1 MKKAYIKP
9 WSRLMDMEVESML
22 CGSDDIVSDK
32 GMSYGGVDD
41 TGTVTPEAR
50 ETVGGGSSNI
60 WDDEW

>member
-1 MKKAYIKP
+1 MGLEEEA
-9 WSRLMDMEVESML
+9 ML
-22 CGSDDIVSDK
+22 CGSGDIVSDK

>member
-1 MKKAYIKP
+1 MG
-9 WSRLMDMEVESML
+9 LEEESML
-22 CGSDDIVSDK
+22 CGSGDIVSDK

>member
-32 GMSYGGVDD
+32 GMM
-41 TGTVTPEAR
+41 TR
-50 ETVGGGSSNI
+50 EP
-60 WDDEW
+60 

>member
-50 ETVGGGSSNI
+50 ETVGGRSSVA
-60 WDDEW
+60 WDEW

>member
-9 WSRLMDMEVESML
+9 CSRLMGLEEESML
-22 CGSDDIVSDK
+22 CGSGDIVSDK

-50 ETVGGGSSNI
+50 EIVGGRSSSA
-60 WDDEW
+60 WEEW

>member
-22 CGSDDIVSDK
+22 CGSGDIVSDK
-32 GMSYGGVDD
+32 GVSYGGVDD

-50 ETVGGGSSNI
+50 EIVGGRNSSA
-60 WDDEW
+60 WDEW

>member
-41 TGTVTPEAR
+41 AGTVTPEAR
-50 ETVGGGSSNI
+50 ETVGGRSSGA
-60 WDDEW
+60 WDEW

>member
-1 MKKAYIKP
+1 MKKTYIKP

-50 ETVGGGSSNI
+50 ETVGGRNSSA
-60 WDDEW
+60 WEEW